1 MALWNSNPYLL
12 IQDSRAKKGPGD
24 RSDDLSPRGFRLT
37 RSEEIGRNH
46 GLGESVQTLLP
57 RLYCDPL
64 KRLGTSIKLNY
75 QPFMK
80 DLPELMEF
88 HKQRKPQFDE
98 KVAVAKKTNGK
109 NLMRG
114 HIDNILTSLEQRDHP
129 DERRGQ
135 MQIQSCLQ
143 IHGCNRNILAS
154 LYGYRA
160 TILYDDIH
168 SMYDGLEVLE
178 QIRRR
183 NWRLWSLTIDTK
195 LCRDLQLSVKI
206 DSVCEL
212 QLTKIMAFVKFLEGT
227 RWSSKFRSISRAD
240 RGRERFRRRCDEI
253 LLPGHDLATI
263 CRIS

>member
-109 NLMRG
+109 AIILMKGEARCKSKAAFKYTDATG
-114 HIDNILTSLEQRDHP
+114 TSWHR
-129 DERRGQ
+129 
-135 MQIQSCLQ
+135 C
-143 IHGCNRNILAS
+143 
-154 LYGYRA
+154 
-160 TILYDDIH
+160 TDIGPP
-168 SMYDGLEVLE
+168 SSTMISTACTMAWKY
-178 QIRRR
+178 
-183 NWRLWSLTIDTK
+183 WS
-195 LCRDLQLSVKI
+195 R
-206 DSVCEL
+206 
-212 QLTKIMAFVKFLEGT
+212 
-227 RWSSKFRSISRAD
+227 
-240 RGRERFRRRCDEI
+240 
-253 LLPGHDLATI
+253 
-263 CRIS
+263 